1 MADPSIKGHPRR
13 SRRARRVIEL
23 MRGDIIRILSDSQLN
38 NKIYFID
45 YIDETKLHL
54 IPDMRNVSE
63 PTAKMELELEL
74 VNGRFPSHIHSIE
87 LLYRNK
93 KEQGYA
99 RQRGLIPGK
108 WIEIEYITPEDNLK
122 VIVYGEIVSLADD
135 TDCIGVSV
143 YNPNPSQTQ
152 ERNVIYIDFEFKG
165 LSPDLNIRSIK
176 VCNKPLSLLRE
187 REQEKQALDK
197 SDGDKGENDSEFE
210 ESEHEEAEEAEEAE
224 VEEFDT
230 TAASKHVNLE
240 FQKSPPGPDDNR
252 SAQNRMLDEGDK
264 IAITFEPVTETES
277 LSSSPSLIFIRE
289 EFRYYSLEEQQQGLL
304 EALIENAPTSKSY
317 HLSTNKEIARMID
330 RYTQLR
336 DTYSSKSKD
345 GILVRTPYY
354 GNNYKP
360 LLHAF
365 LYPDLKTNGLDYN
378 STTDWLVPIYVQK
391 RKIYCTDPEEHPRF
405 DTTIATVY
413 DVVDRLTEE
422 QEQYEAYM
430 SKKSGTGFYAYLN
443 KVRLNITPY
452 VEYEGTTQTLLK
464 HASAFEYIA
473 TCASDIRSLVVPAFN
488 KSKTW
493 TTCLYTSRFIEDD
506 SFPDRPTGY
515 MVRPYPFVAFSALK
529 SRVSSIM
536 DKTNTRL
543 TNEVCDSNAHYR
555 WSLTNN
561 LNLNSSTSCSAL
573 FKTHD
578 LDRIQSRDTGDTNLH
593 ERFANTMKTEMY
605 FSESLDTHVLNRFIP
620 STEEL
625 ALKAMNYF
633 KYYHVSLSP
642 MKLIANLSPF
652 FVQPEHVTHDLF
664 LHFSRFIHEHINV
677 FKSTIKLMKRIYS
690 SYESLTFPGF
700 GTGTGPSVNAIY
712 ALLTHPDAAV
722 TETARKKMKKNGR
735 DLDVD
740 SSSAFDATVV
750 SKYPIK
756 EWMVKGATPQE
767 RILSNSEI
775 LSRMFMVDFGRCLM
789 NEVIQLNMSSD
800 NLYGVNV
807 GGVIDHF
814 VSEAEKLTGVVKAV
828 KDAAEVKHA
837 NKPPKEGK
845 FILAKKYDTM
855 EDLNADNE
863 ASPHVPIAYDTAF
876 DSTDYGFIQRYEK
889 ERRSKPADVFKAFL
903 IDKLQHSLEVKKKQK
918 MTVIECAHEVDAM
931 IAGRRAVR
939 PGSKERAVVVFSVPT
954 APPGE
959 STGEDAVLN
968 MDAYD
973 GKPDT
978 ESEEALSKEYRYYKL
993 ASNGTWVLDDTI
1005 PSTITPENTEFFG
1018 NVFPGAI
1025 VMKNNCLSTET
1036 GITPESGEVVTSLAK
1051 ASLISKITH
1060 EFDGIIESK
1069 YDDFK
1074 KVFEERINY
1083 SDYRLQSEII
1093 IQRRKQ
1099 FDVNNKHYRLGEDAK
1114 RSEAVK
1120 TKAPLDIDIAVSPHR
1135 DILNA
1140 YLGNGSFP
1148 RMQELIV
1155 SFAKTYTRRA
1165 NRPCVGSYSR
1175 FEQEKEKEQEQEQ
1188 KELSEKSESCEWLYC
1203 KDSGAKLMPAWL
1215 LEKANAYVNDGNG
1228 ESSYVNTMDKICRE
1242 YGVIEGAF
1250 WVDGKKC
1257 RSGMVIMPVA
1267 FSTYEGY
1274 DEQGFKIKT
1283 NAVVSMEADEDIL
1296 LGGVGQKSR
1305 GGGFDEAT
1313 RVQEQ
1318 EYAYIRHINAKF
1330 ENEYAHKIN
1339 DVVTPIIKTGLGISP
1354 DRDGLRDKIITS
1366 VIKTITGVKVFK
1378 SKKQYEQDNAK
1389 TTKKQPSYESY
1400 CDRVIVMTTLA
1411 HIIIVIQSAMPEIRP
1426 SKTFRNCKT
1435 TFRGYPI
1442 DINGD
1447 NACLEYIACI
1457 ASEVKDSSKDVWV
1470 PVLSVKPKTYVEDVR
1485 KTIEFILKPESDS
1498 DNYFH
1503 RMLEDKRRYIQNEL
1517 LRQNEVRHA
1526 TFVKK
1531 WTQFLPLLDSL
1542 KHVPTPESVP
1552 EATLSAFVKHV
1563 KTGSNS
1569 QHEQMDLFACKIM
1582 QYSFYIQKMIQDW
1595 LRSNGSGSATSLFMF
1610 SSDHRPI
1617 TENACCD
1624 DAVMVKPWDD
1634 ASKSKYSPT
1643 VLEYFISRANA
1654 NIREFNGQIKRL
1666 SDVLADVSSTSKT
1679 YILSHN
1685 GLIFLNPKTKTK
1697 TTTKTMVEWEGDP
1710 FRYALHAY
1718 SDETMIRCFIHFFK
1732 LDYLNPYIE
1741 PRLLALKKD
1750 INIPEN
1756 YDPKW
1761 DMSEKF
1767 AKFKAA
1773 AKSNAGQEQEQFEH
1787 VLNEVNRSSQLPSLS
1802 TLTQTQHDMYYDMK
1816 CVLDE
1821 LKSTDAD
1828 AHANT
1833 GLFTDDIITYLL
1845 YLIDNKENDHE
1856 FTATQETVRVWLS
1869 TQCQILKDKILLAL
1883 PSSQT
1888 GKKGEKG
1895 TGLRYSFDLLD
1906 KYEPIDTD
1914 ASSHSSDKQMLHH
1927 YFDADMPMHYMTYV
1941 EKFITFVKNTT
1952 RFMLQTVP
1960 GLLITSELT
1969 MSSEN
1974 EKEDKSTYVGF
1985 KHWKFSNAHNTQIA
1999 ASIDAQYDGLTAFK
2013 NDSTIQTYMK
2023 QIDAAGYEKTMSYMI
2038 LQLTGCI
2045 PLVSEGKTVLSV
2057 DIVKKLY
2064 TYLFYKTVELYM
2076 PNDTEVVHVRSRV
2089 QHLKDTTQPLQN
2101 MDSSVVDDDDE
2112 DEEQR
2117 VTATRLGPRMRE
2129 LLLPVMEIIMR
2140 TQTNNSL
2147 SLSKMRTI
2155 MAKVRRKETE
2165 DMRYSFYES
2174 SRNTKTD
2181 AFQIQKLMLKLRIG
2195 EYSVGAQVGYRKYD
2209 REFDER
2215 ERDAVNRRV
2224 AEGGRD
2230 PTASVDV
2237 EAFEDEL
2244 RVHNESNVIV
2254 DGQQSIAPMDGDE
2267 FEREQLM
2274 RNEVDII
2281 SAC

>member
-1 MADPSIKGHPRR
+1 MADTSVKGNQRR

-23 MRGDIIRILSDSQLN
+23 MRGDIIRILADSQLN

-63 PTAKMELELEL
+63 PTAKTELELEL
-74 VNGRFPSHIHSIE
+74 DNGRFPSHIRGIE

-108 WIEIEYITPEDNLK
+108 WIEIEYVTPEDSLK
-122 VIVYGEIVSLADD
+122 VIIYGEIVSLADD

-152 ERNVIYIDFEFKG
+152 ERLIVYIDFEFKG

-187 REQEKQALDK
+187 KEKEKEAEAETEAVDE
-197 SDGDKGENDSEFE
+197 SEGEEKGEHDETE
-210 ESEHEEAEEAEEAE
+210 EVEE
-224 VEEFDT
+224 VEEFET
-230 TAASKHVNLE
+230 TAASKQVNLE

-264 IAITFEPVTETES
+264 IAITFEPITETES
-277 LSSSPSLIFIRE
+277 LSSPSFIFIRE
-289 EFRYYSLEEQQQGLL
+289 EFRYYSLEEQQHGLL
-304 EALIENAPTSKSY
+304 EALIENAPTSKSH

-345 GILVRTPYY
+345 CILVRTPYY

-360 LLHAF
+360 LLHAL

-378 STTDWLVPIYVQK
+378 STNDWLVPIYVQK
-391 RKIYCTDPEEHPRF
+391 RKIYCTDPEEYPQF
-405 DTTIATVY
+405 DTFARLY
-413 DVVDRLTEE
+413 DVVGRLTEE
-422 QEQYEAYM
+422 QDQYEAYM

-443 KVRLNITPY
+443 KVRLNTTPY
-452 VEYEGTTQTLLK
+452 VEDEGATHTLSK
-464 HASAFEYIA
+464 HASAFEYVA
-473 TCASDIRSLVVPAFN
+473 TCASEIKSLVVPAFN

-493 TTCLYTSRFIEDD
+493 TTCLYTSRYIEDD
-506 SFPDRPTGY
+506 SFPERPEGY

-529 SRVSSIM
+529 SRVSSVM

-543 TNEVCDSNAHYR
+543 TNEVRDPLGVSAHYR

-561 LNLNSSTSCSAL
+561 LSTSNSCASL
-573 FKTHD
+573 FKIHD
-578 LDRIQSRDTGDTNLH
+578 LDKLHSRDRDVTNLR
-593 ERFANTMKTEMY
+593 ERFANTMKTEIY
-605 FSESLDTHVLNRFIP
+605 FSKSLDEEHMLHRFIP

-642 MKLIANLSPF
+642 SKLIANLSPF

-677 FKSTIKLMKRIYS
+677 FKSTLKLMKRIYS

-700 GTGTGPSVNAIY
+700 GTGSGPSVNAIY
-712 ALLTHPDAAV
+712 ALLTHPDAVV
-722 TETARKKMKKNGR
+722 TNSTMKKMKKNGR
-735 DLDVD
+735 DLDAE
-740 SSSAFDATVV
+740 SAFDTTVV

-814 VSEAEKLTGVVKAV
+814 VSEAEKLTGVVKTV
-828 KDAAEVKHA
+828 TDAADVKHA

-845 FILAKKYDTM
+845 FILAKKYETM
-855 EDLNADNE
+855 DELNADNE
-863 ASPHVPIAYDTAF
+863 ASPHVSIAYDTAF

-889 ERRSKPADVFKAFL
+889 ERRNKPVDVFKAFL

-968 MDAYD
+968 MDAYEKSD
-973 GKPDT
+973 
-978 ESEEALSKEYRYYKL
+978 EEALSKEYRYYKL

-1005 PSTITPENTEFFG
+1005 PSTVTPENTDFFG
-1018 NVFPGAI
+1018 NIFPGAI

-1069 YDDFK
+1069 YEDFK
-1074 KVFEERINY
+1074 KVFEERVNY
-1083 SDYRLQSEII
+1083 YDYRLQSEVI

-1099 FDVNNKHYRLGEDAK
+1099 FDVNNKHYRIGENAK
-1114 RSEAVK
+1114 RSESVK
-1120 TKAPLDIDIAVSPHR
+1120 PKATLDIAISPHR

-1155 SFAKTYTRRA
+1155 SFAKSYTRRA
-1165 NRPCVGSYSR
+1165 NRPCTGSC
-1175 FEQEKEKEQEQEQ
+1175 FAGQEQEHGQ
-1188 KELSEKSESCEWLYC
+1188 EQDEFSEESESCEWLYC
-1203 KDSGAKLMPAWL
+1203 KDSGAKLMPTWL
-1215 LEKANAYVNDGNG
+1215 LEKANAYVNDGHG

-1242 YGVIEGAF
+1242 YGVIDGAF

-1257 RSGMVIMPVA
+1257 KSGMVIMPVA

-1283 NAVVSMEADEDIL
+1283 NTVVSMEADEDIL

-1305 GGGFDEAT
+1305 GGLDDS
-1313 RVQEQ
+1313 RIQEQ
-1318 EYAYIRHINAKF
+1318 EYAYIRHINTKF

-1366 VIKTITGVKVFK
+1366 VIKTITRTNIFK
-1378 SKKQYEQDNAK
+1378 SKKNYEAENAK
-1389 TTKKQPSYESY
+1389 NTKKQPSYESY
-1400 CDRVIVMTTLA
+1400 CDGVIVMTTLA
-1411 HIIIVIQSAMPEIRP
+1411 HIIIVIQSAVPEIRP
-1426 SKTFRNCKT
+1426 AKTFRNCKT

-1470 PVLSVKPKTYVEDVR
+1470 PVLSVKPKTYVDDVR
-1485 KTIEFILKPESDS
+1485 KIIERILKPESDS

-1503 RMLEDKRRYIQNEL
+1503 KMLEDKRRYIESEL
-1517 LRQNEVRHA
+1517 LRQNEARQMKDRVI
-1526 TFVKK
+1526 TKK

-1552 EATLSAFVKHV
+1552 EATFSTFIKNVKS
-1563 KTGSNS
+1563 GSNS

-1595 LRSNGSGSATSLFMF
+1595 LRSNGSATSLFMF
-1610 SSDHRPI
+1610 SSDHRPV

-1624 DAVMVKPWDD
+1624 DMVN
-1634 ASKSKYSPT
+1634 SPT
-1643 VLEYFISRANA
+1643 VLEYFISKANA

-1666 SDVLADVSSTSKT
+1666 SDVLIDVSSTSKT

-1685 GLIFLNPKTKTK
+1685 GLICTNPKTKTK
-1697 TTTKTMVEWEGDP
+1697 TKTMVEWEGDP

-1718 SDETMIRCFIHFFK
+1718 SDETIIRCFIHFFK
-1732 LDYLNPYIE
+1732 LDYVNPYIE
-1741 PRLLALKKD
+1741 PRLMALKKE

-1761 DMSEKF
+1761 DMGEKF
-1767 AKFKAA
+1767 AKFKTA
-1773 AKSNAGQEQEQFEH
+1773 AKSSSGQEQFEN
-1787 VLNEVNRSSQLPSLS
+1787 VLNEVNRTSLLPRPS
-1802 TLTQTQHDMYYDMK
+1802 TLTQTQNDVYYDMK
-1816 CVLDE
+1816 NVLDE
-1821 LKSTDAD
+1821 LKSADAD
-1828 AHANT
+1828 VNT
-1833 GLFTDDIITYLL
+1833 GLFTDDIITGLL
-1845 YLIDNKENDHE
+1845 YLIASKQDDPAV
-1856 FTATQETVRVWLS
+1856 TATQETVNVWLS
-1869 TQCQILKDKILLAL
+1869 QQCKSLKDKILSIL
-1883 PSSQT
+1883 PSPQRR
-1888 GKKGEKG
+1888 KKGEKG
-1895 TGLRYSFDLLD
+1895 TGLKDFFDLLGE
-1906 KYEPIDTD
+1906 YEHMDTD
-1914 ASSHSSDKQMLHH
+1914 DSSQSSDKQMVHH
-1927 YFDADMPMHYMTYV
+1927 YFDANMPMHYMTFV
-1941 EKFITFVKNTT
+1941 EKFITFIKNTT

-1969 MSSEN
+1969 MSSEK

-1985 KHWKFSNAHNTQIA
+1985 KHWKFSNAHNSQIA
-1999 ASIDAQYDGLTAFK
+1999 SSIDAQYQGLTAFK
-2013 NDSTIQTYMK
+2013 DDENIQKYMK
-2023 QIDAAGYEKTMSYMI
+2023 QIDAAGNYEKTMGYTIM
-2038 LQLTGCI
+2038 QLTGCI
-2045 PLVSEGKTVLSV
+2045 PLVSEGRVMLSV

-2076 PNDTEVVHVRSRV
+2076 PNDTAAVVHVQR
-2089 QHLKDTTQPLQN
+2089 QLKDTSAQSQPLQN
-2101 MDSSVVDDDDE
+2101 MNSGMIDDE
-2112 DEEQR
+2112 HEEP
-2117 VTATRLGPRMRE
+2117 ASLGPRMRE
-2129 LLLPVMEIIMR
+2129 LMLRVMNIVMEI
-2140 TQTNNSL
+2140 QNNNSL

-2209 REFDER
+2209 RDFDER
-2215 ERDAVNRRV
+2215 ERDAVNRRIS
-2224 AEGGRD
+2224 EGGGD
-2230 PTASVDV
+2230 PNASVEV
-2237 EAFEDEL
+2237 EAFDDEL

-2267 FEREQLM
+2267 YDREQLM